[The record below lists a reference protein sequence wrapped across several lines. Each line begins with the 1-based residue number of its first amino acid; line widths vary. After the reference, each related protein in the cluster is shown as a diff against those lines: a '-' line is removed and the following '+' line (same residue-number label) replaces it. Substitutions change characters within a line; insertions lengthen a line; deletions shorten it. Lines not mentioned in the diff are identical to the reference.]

1 VPNCNLHLILH
12 IHTPHCLYLD
22 VCASL
27 LLGEWSLLG
36 FKSAYVHTHFHKDC
50 THESEIWLDDAEI
63 GEQSL
68 RLVVLDRR
76 VDNDVVARD
85 PVDGCG
91 DAVLVTGLQRVEDAQ
106 DLSRVAASGCGV

>member
-1 VPNCNLHLILH
+1 
-12 IHTPHCLYLD
+12 
-22 VCASL
+22 
-27 LLGEWSLLG
+27 
-36 FKSAYVHTHFHKDC
+36 
-50 THESEIWLDDAEI
+50 
-63 GEQSL
+63 
-68 RLVVLDRR
+68 